1 MRLRNADLGMR
12 IGEDEIEDTIDVN
25 AEDELREGQASNL
38 SRREIMK
45 LMSVAVVAVPGTD
58 NKQVTRRPRRKTY
71 QFFTRA
77 EFAMVDELSEMI
89 IPTDDHSPGARA
101 AKVAAYIDKTL
112 GETLEVEMKQ
122 RWRAGLKSINLLAR
136 ELHGKAFM
144 NAAPDQR
151 LAVLE
156 RIAQNETSPQKP
168 EDKFFIEL
176 KSRVAYAYYTSKIGL
191 RQELE
196 YKGNTYLREFVGEE
210 VKEEGRRA
218 GERESGGV
226 GEI

>member
-1 MRLRNADLGMR
+1 MRLRNADCGMR
-12 IGEDEIEDTIDVN
+12 IGADEIEDEIEVN
-25 AEDELREGQASNL
+25 AGDELREGQAPNL
-38 SRREIMK
+38 SRREIMR
-45 LMSVAVVAVPGTD
+45 LMSVAVVAVPQTD
-58 NKQVTRRPRRKTY
+58 NKQLVRRPRRKPY

-89 IPTDDHSPGARA
+89 IPADDHSPGARA

-112 GETLEVEMKQ
+112 GETLEVETKQ
-122 RWRAGLKSINLLAR
+122 RWRAGLKSIDSLAR
-136 ELHGKAFM
+136 EMHGKPFM
-144 NAAPDQR
+144 RAEPDQR

-168 EDKFFIEL
+168 EDRFFIEL
-176 KSRVAYAYYTSKIGL
+176 KSRVAHAYYTSKIGL

-210 VKEEGRRA
+210 MKEA
-218 GERESGGV
+218 GG
-226 GEI
+226 

>member
-1 MRLRNADLGMR
+1 MSSRNADRKIKMR
-12 IGEDEIEDTIDVN
+12 
-25 AEDELREGQASNL
+25 EDELKEKQAANL

-58 NKQVTRRPRRKTY
+58 NKQVARRPRRKPY

-101 AKVAAYIDKTL
+101 ARVAAYIDKTL
-112 GETLEVEMKQ
+112 GETLEFELKQ
-122 RWRAGLKSINLLAR
+122 QWRAGLKSIDSLAR
-136 ELHGKAFM
+136 EMHDKPFM
-144 NAAPDQR
+144 RAAPEQR

-156 RIAQNETSPQKP
+156 RIAQNETNPQKP
-168 EDKFFIEL
+168 EDRFFVEL
-176 KSRVAYAYYTSKIGL
+176 KSRVAHAYYTSKIGL

-210 VKEEGRRA
+210 VKGRAESGRMRDRRA
-218 GERESGGV
+218 GE
-226 GEI
+226 

>member
-1 MRLRNADLGMR
+1 MRSRNADRKVKMR
-12 IGEDEIEDTIDVN
+12 
-25 AEDELREGQASNL
+25 EDELKERQAANL

-58 NKQVTRRPRRKTY
+58 NKQVARRPRLKPY
-71 QFFTRA
+71 KFFTRA

-112 GETLEVEMKQ
+112 GETLEVETKQ
-122 RWRAGLKSINLLAR
+122 QWRAGLKSIDSLAR
-136 ELHGKAFM
+136 EMHDKTFM
-144 NAAPDQR
+144 RAAPDQR

-218 GERESGGV
+218 GEQESRR
-226 GEI
+226 

>member
-1 MRLRNADLGMR
+1 MILRNTDCGMR
-12 IGEDEIEDTIDVN
+12 IGEDEIEDEIDVN

-45 LMSVAVVAVPGTD
+45 LMSVAVVAVPGAD

-112 GETLEVEMKQ
+112 GETLEVETKQ
-122 RWRAGLKSINLLAR
+122 QWRAGLKSIDSLAR
-136 ELHGKAFM
+136 EMHGIRFM
-144 NAAPDQR
+144 RAAPDQR

-156 RIAQNETSPQKP
+156 RIAQNEASPQKP

-176 KSRVAYAYYTSKIGL
+176 KSRVAHAYYTSKIGL

-196 YKGNTYLREFVGEE
+196 YKGNTYLREFVGDE
-210 VKEEGRRA
+210 VEGA
-218 GERESGGV
+218 GERESGRA
-226 GEI
+226 